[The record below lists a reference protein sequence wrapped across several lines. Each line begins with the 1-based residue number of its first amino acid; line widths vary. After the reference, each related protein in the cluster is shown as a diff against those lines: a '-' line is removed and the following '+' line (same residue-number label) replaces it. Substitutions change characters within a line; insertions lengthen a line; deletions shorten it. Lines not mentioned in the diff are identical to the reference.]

1 MARQEEPVRFSM
13 NEVIR
18 QKFGEGEKNKKTAT
32 ATKRAK
38 RKVAKK
44 GGKYNTK
51 TVGGVKYMT
60 LNNKL

>member
-1 MARQEEPVRFSM
+1 MAKQETVRFSM
-13 NEVIR
+13 NEVIK

-44 GGKYNTK
+44 GGKYNSK
-51 TVGGVKYMT
+51 TVDGVKYMT
-60 LNNKL
+60 LNDKL